1 MRPKILYPFFGP
13 LTSIKGIGPK
23 NASLLEYLCG
33 NYIVNLLTHAP
44 ASYID
49 RRNNP
54 KIKDLKED
62 SIVTL
67 TVTVE
72 SHAPSFNKRMPYR
85 INCSDETGII
95 SVVYFN
101 ARSIYIKK
109 LFPINSKK
117 VISGKAEAYNDI
129 FQMAHPKYVVDLK
142 ELESIKQIECVYPL
156 TAGITSRILRKSIDS
171 ALTTC
176 IDLPEWIPD
185 DILNKYGW
193 LSWKQSLINL
203 HKPKEIYTNVLDNK
217 YLNRLAFDELF
228 SHQLKLRLVR
238 NKLTLIKGNSLR
250 PTNKLIK
257 VLESSLDFKLTVDQI
272 KSIDEI
278 SQNLSSENK
287 MLRLLQGD
295 VGSGKTIV
303 AIFALLQV
311 VENNKRGILMAP
323 TELLA
328 QQHYET
334 IKMFLNDLNIS
345 ISLITGSIKK
355 DRNYTAD
362 IIIGTHALF
371 QEDANFKDVGL
382 LIIDEQHKFGVHQR
396 ILLSEKA
403 GKECDTLLM
412 TATPI
417 PRTLELAAY
426 GDMDVSKLV
435 SMPLNRKPIV
445 TKSMSNDKIS
455 DLKSALLKKIKN
467 NEKIYWVCPL
477 VEESETSSIQSVSA
491 RLKDLQSYYGNEVV
505 SMIHG
510 KMKNDEKNQIMGK
523 FKLGQTKIL
532 IATSVIEVGIDDPD
546 ATVIIIENSE
556 RFGLSQLHQLRGRV
570 GRGSKE
576 SSCILLFQK
585 PLTDTAKKR
594 IKIMKETNDGFK
606 IAEEDL
612 IIRGSGETLGAKQS
626 GLPDFRLCDLSVH
639 QTILEMARNLS
650 IETIKNDPTL
660 KSPNGKAQR
669 TLLHLFNNE
678 VAIDYI
684 KSG

>member
-1 MRPKILYPFFGP
+1 MRPKILYPLFGP

-23 NASLLEYLCG
+23 NASLLKYLCG

-44 ASYID
+44 TSYID

-95 SVVYFN
+95 SIVYFN
-101 ARSIYIKK
+101 ARYIYIKK

-117 VISGKAEAYNDI
+117 VISGKAEAYKDI
-129 FQMAHPKYVVDLK
+129 YQIAHPKYVVDEN
-142 ELESIKQIECVYPL
+142 ELESIKQIECEYPL

-171 ALTTC
+171 ALLTC
-176 IDLPEWIPD
+176 VDLPEWIPE
-185 DILNKYGW
+185 DILNKNGW
-193 LSWKQSLINL
+193 SNWKQSLINL
-203 HKPKEIYTNVLDNK
+203 HKPKEIYTKILDNK

-228 SHQLKLRLVR
+228 SNQLKLRLVR
-238 NKLTLIKGNSLR
+238 NKLTLIKGNSLKA
-250 PTNKLIK
+250 TNKLIK
-257 VLESSLDFKLTVDQI
+257 KLESNLDFKLTIDQI
-272 KSIDEI
+272 KSISEI
-278 SQNLSSENK
+278 SIDLSSDTK

-311 VENNKRGILMAP
+311 VENNKQGILMAP

-334 IKMFLNDLNIS
+334 IKNFLDNLDVS
-345 ISLITGSIKK
+345 ISLITGSIKN
-355 DRNYTAD
+355 DRNYNAD

-371 QEDANFKDVGL
+371 QENASFQDIGL

-403 GKECDTLLM
+403 GNECDTLLM

-435 SMPLNRKPIV
+435 SMPLNRKPII
-445 TKSMSNDKIS
+445 TKSMSNDKII
-455 DLKSALLKKIKN
+455 DLKSALLKKIRN
-467 NEKIYWVCPL
+467 NEKIYLVCPL
-477 VEESETSSIQSVSA
+477 VEESETNSIQSVTA
-491 RLKDLQSYYGNEVV
+491 RLKDLESYYGEELVA
-505 SMIHG
+505 MIHG
-510 KMKNDEKNQIMGK
+510 KMKSDEKNQIMDNFKAGK
-523 FKLGQTKIL
+523 TKIL

-570 GRGSKE
+570 GRGVKE
-576 SSCILLFQK
+576 SHLVFFY
-585 PLTDTAKKR
+585 
-594 IKIMKETNDGFK
+594 FK
-606 IAEEDL
+606 N
-612 IIRGSGETLGAKQS
+612 
-626 GLPDFRLCDLSVH
+626 H
-639 QTILEMARNLS
+639 
-650 IETIKNDPTL
+650 
-660 KSPNGKAQR
+660 
-669 TLLHLFNNE
+669 
-678 VAIDYI
+678 
-684 KSG
+684 

>member
-1 MRPKILYPFFGP
+1 
-13 LTSIKGIGPK
+13 
-23 NASLLEYLCG
+23 
-33 NYIVNLLTHAP
+33 
-44 ASYID
+44 
-49 RRNNP
+49 
-54 KIKDLKED
+54 
-62 SIVTL
+62 
-67 TVTVE
+67 
-72 SHAPSFNKRMPYR
+72 MPYR

-95 SVVYFN
+95 SIVYFN

-117 VISGKAEAYNDI
+117 VISGKAEAYKDI
-129 FQMAHPKYVVDLK
+129 YQIAHPKYVVDEN

-171 ALTTC
+171 ALLTC
-176 IDLPEWIPD
+176 VDLPEWIPE
-185 DILNKYGW
+185 DILNKNGW
-193 LSWKQSLINL
+193 SNWKQSLINL
-203 HKPKEIYTNVLDNK
+203 HKPKEIYTKILDNK

-238 NKLTLIKGNSLR
+238 NKLTLIKGNSLKA
-250 PTNKLIK
+250 TNKLIK
-257 VLESSLDFKLTVDQI
+257 KLESNLDFKLTKDQI
-272 KSIDEI
+272 KSISEI
-278 SQNLSSENK
+278 SKDLSSDTK

-311 VENNKRGILMAP
+311 VENNKQGILMAP

-334 IKMFLNDLNIS
+334 IKNFLDNLDVS
-345 ISLITGSIKK
+345 ISLITGSIKN
-355 DRNYTAD
+355 DRNYNAD

-371 QEDANFKDVGL
+371 QENASFKDIGL

-403 GKECDTLLM
+403 GNECDTLLM

-435 SMPLNRKPIV
+435 SMPLNRKPII
-445 TKSMSNDKIS
+445 TKSMSNDKII

-477 VEESETSSIQSVSA
+477 VEESETNSIQSVTA
-491 RLKDLQSYYGNEVV
+491 RLKDLESYYGEELVA
-505 SMIHG
+505 MIHG
-510 KMKNDEKNQIMGK
+510 KMKSDEKNQIMDNFKAGK
-523 FKLGQTKIL
+523 TKIL

-570 GRGSKE
+570 GRGVKE

-626 GLPDFRLCDLSVH
+626 GLPDFRLSDLSIH
-639 QTILEMARNLS
+639 QKILEMARNLS

-660 KSPNGKAQR
+660 KTQTGKAQR